1 MFATSKIVS
10 ARLIQCLRHALH
22 TDSPRIKHA
31 RIGLGLLLVGL
42 LAPLLYTLISTH
54 NAMAQTPDSQTPDTV
69 VFPPFHNRLPLIKGG
84 TLNYGNC
91 PAFSTNQY
99 ESLDILG
106 HPRPV
111 NAPPS
116 LDPDVNLAVR
126 GYSRTTAILDLIAID
141 GPTDDDAP
149 QLAYLFRPARVSEF
163 TAVHRVN
170 SWNWECCPGGT
181 LGPPIIEPEVTLVDM
196 ATTAGEAIYAPRRN
210 AKIGGEH
217 YAMIL
222 YAEPS
227 RITFTYTL
235 DDSPVYGY
243 LIHIENIC
251 VDPNLL
257 AFYQEMHAAGRKEL
271 PALRREDSLGTALGD
286 SLSIAVRDTGSFMDP
301 RSAKDWWQ
309 DTVRAMLA
317 GKGKLP

>member
-1 MFATSKIVS
+1 MFATCKMVG
-10 ARLIQCLRHALH
+10 ARLLQYLRPSPANCAH
-22 TDSPRIKHA
+22 TKKGWPVLA
-31 RIGLGLLLVGL
+31 FLLVSIW
-42 LAPLLYTLISTH
+42 ASLLYTLPAI
-54 NAMAQTPDSQTPDTV
+54 AQTPDADQTPDTV
-69 VFPPFHNRLPLIKGG
+69 VFPPFFNYMPAISGG
-84 TLNYGNC
+84 MLTYEGC

-99 ESLDILG
+99 DVFNILG
-106 HPRPV
+106 NPRDV
-111 NAPPS
+111 NSPPE
-116 LDPDVNLAVR
+116 LDPDINLTMR

-149 QLAYLFRPARVSEF
+149 QLAYLFRPARVAEF
-163 TAVHRVN
+163 TSVHRIN
-170 SWNWECCPGGT
+170 DWDWECCSGGT
-181 LGPPIIEPEVTLVDM
+181 VGLPISEPEVTLVEM
-196 ATTAGEAIYAPRRN
+196 KTTPGEAIYTPRRN

-217 YAMIL
+217 YAMVL

-227 RITFTYTL
+227 RLTFTYTL

-243 LIHIENIC
+243 LIHLENFC

-257 AFYQEMHAAGRKEL
+257 ALYEEMHAAGRKQL
-271 PALRREDSLGTALGD
+271 PVLRREDSIGTAFD
-286 SLSIAVRDTGSFMDP
+286 ESLLVAVRDTGSFMDP